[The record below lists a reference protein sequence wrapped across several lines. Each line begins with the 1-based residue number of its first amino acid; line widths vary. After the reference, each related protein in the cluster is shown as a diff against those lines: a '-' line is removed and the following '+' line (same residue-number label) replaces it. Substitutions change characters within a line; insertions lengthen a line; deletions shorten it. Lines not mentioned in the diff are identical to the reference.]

1 MALSF
6 YTAFIDF
13 CDPHSPTHPPA
24 TPALDR
30 PTAQRNLMVVL
41 LQEFLS
47 LASIKRLLKALARAL
62 KHLHDNGKIH
72 GDLKPLNV
80 VRMRDGTW

>member
-1 MALSF
+1 
-6 YTAFIDF
+6 
-13 CDPHSPTHPPA
+13 
-24 TPALDR
+24 
-30 PTAQRNLMVVL
+30 MVVL

-80 VRMRDGTW
+80 VRMRDGTWWV